1 MIHMLTRTFNPIP
14 LFESW
19 IGFTGNIPDIYWNV
33 YSDEQRY
40 LFLCKRLQR
49 LVEYAEQMG
58 IAINANAHEIS
69 LLAEELA
76 MFKAEF
82 ADEFEEYY
90 KERICQWLQ
99 TNLACMIG
107 NAVKFVQFGLSE
119 NGYFQAYITNN
130 WDFLEFDTIMQA
142 GDDFGK
148 LKIVY

>member
-1 MIHMLTRTFNPIP
+1 
-14 LFESW
+14 
-19 IGFTGNIPDIYWNV
+19 
-33 YSDEQRY
+33 
-40 LFLCKRLQR
+40 
-49 LVEYAEQMG
+49 MG
-58 IAINANAHEIS
+58 IVINANAHEIS

-82 ADEFEEYY
+82 ADEFEDYY
-90 KERICQWLQ
+90 KERICEWLQ
-99 TNLACMIG
+99 TNLACIIG

-142 GDDFGK
+142 GEDFGK